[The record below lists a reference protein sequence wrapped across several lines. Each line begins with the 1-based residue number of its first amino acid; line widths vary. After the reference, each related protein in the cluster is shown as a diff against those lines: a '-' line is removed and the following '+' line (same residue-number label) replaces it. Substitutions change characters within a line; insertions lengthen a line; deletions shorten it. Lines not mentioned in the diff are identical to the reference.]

1 MSRLL
6 AKPILAATFVFF
18 LSWLIYAQMIPFVMH
33 TWKITGDEPHYLLAA
48 HSLAYDGDLDLKNNY
63 LDGDHKYFYPLGFLD
78 PHIKEQPGGAWLLSH
93 DIGLPILIA
102 PAYALGG
109 RLGVMHFFAL
119 LGGCLA
125 AQMYLLGW
133 EASGKW
139 WAGLLGGL
147 SLAFSAPLSLYVF
160 QVYPEMIG
168 GLLCLFAARHILNT
182 PEWLNSSSGR
192 SPTSPDAGRSQ
203 ARSALLRGDKTS
215 DSTTS
220 YWLPAPLHVGAV
232 AALPW
237 LSGRYIPIQI
247 FLIALTVWKHWPDRP
262 RWITLTSIALASLA
276 LYLGLNFYFFGGPTP
291 STTGAGNAVAAGF
304 SDVPFQQVGRGLA
317 AWLFDQQRGL
327 LIYGPVLII
336 AFFGI
341 PHLWNLRRLE
351 GVLLL
356 APLTLMWALVAVW
369 GGFYIGWEFSAR
381 FLVVGVPLMAGAV
394 AAIAGRVRN
403 IFFWPIAAGLVTLSI
418 LNTIIVVLDPFYA
431 LHESPVK
438 FYEEAT
444 KWQIRQ
450 CLPALG
456 TRYIETPPDGAGE
469 WTAAKG
475 EPKYLLQATVDELSI
490 GWYNIQAQA
499 QFADAADG
507 KTPALIF
514 DVYSSESGIPLA
526 HADVRPAEVDPA
538 TRTVNISI
546 PFYNPY
552 FDKWNF
558 PLYVDVRSTGVAS
571 ARLSWLLF
579 EPNPAEIYKPVLVWG
594 ALILGLTVW
603 FADERFVRTLASRL
617 WRR

>member
-1 MSRLL
+1 MRMLARYLSRSVF
-6 AKPILAATFVFF
+6 AATPVFM
-18 LSWLIYAQMIPFVMH
+18 LTWLIYGQAIPYVMY

-48 HSLAYDGDLDLKNNY
+48 HSLVHDGDLDLKNNY
-63 LDGDHKYFYPLGFLD
+63 INGDHREFYSFGFLD
-78 PHIKEQPGGAWLLSH
+78 PHVKEQPDGKWLLTH
-93 DIGLPILIA
+93 DIGLSFAVA

-109 RLGVMHFFAL
+109 RLGVMQFFAFA
-119 LGGCLA
+119 GAVLA
-125 AQMYLLGW
+125 AQMFLLGW
-133 EASGKW
+133 EVGGKW
-139 WAGLLGGL
+139 WAGLLGWL
-147 SLAFSAPLSLYVF
+147 SMAFSAPLSLYVF
-160 QVYPEMIG
+160 QIYPEMLG
-168 GLLCLFAARHILNT
+168 SLLVIWAMRQILNT
-182 PEWLNSSSGR
+182 PLWLNTGSG
-192 SPTSPDAGRSQ
+192 
-203 ARSALLRGDKTS
+203 S
-215 DSTTS
+215 DST
-220 YWLPAPLHVGAV
+220 PLSSVHSSLAMSVFII
-232 AALPW
+232 LPW
-237 LSGRYIPIQI
+237 LSGRYIPLVLLLLALLVWKQWPRRAVWISACAV
-247 FLIALTVWKHWPDRP
+247 ALT
-262 RWITLTSIALASLA
+262 SLVA
-276 LYLGLNFYFFGGPTP
+276 YLVVNYTFYGGPTP
-291 STTGAGNAVAAGF
+291 SATSAGSAVAAGF
-304 SDVPFQQVGRGLA
+304 SNVAGQQIGRGLA

-336 AFFGI
+336 AIFGI

-381 FLVVGVPLMAGAV
+381 FLVVGIPLMAGAV

-403 IFFWPIAAGLVTLSI
+403 IFFWPIVAGLVTLSI